1 MFNLVRCR
9 QVGVSR
15 GNVLRT
21 PEKPVAK
28 IATRWAPSGRGR
40 LHPAAQFQATRMPAR
55 WAMKFL
61 LLRNSVPECS
71 LQFGNGCLPHDRFN
85 EVVK

>member
-1 MFNLVRCR
+1 MA
-9 QVGVSR
+9 GKKS
-15 GNVLRT
+15 
-21 PEKPVAK
+21 
-28 IATRWAPSGRGR
+28 ATRGKATRRRSPLASTGDRRAPSGRGR